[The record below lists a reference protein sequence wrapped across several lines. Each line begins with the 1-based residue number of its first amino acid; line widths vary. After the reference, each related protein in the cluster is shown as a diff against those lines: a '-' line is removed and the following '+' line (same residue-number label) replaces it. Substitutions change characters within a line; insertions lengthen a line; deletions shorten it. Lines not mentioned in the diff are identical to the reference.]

1 MALISTSK
9 ILVGFHGPAYG
20 TPAASV
26 AQRNEWSGVT
36 DGGMVRCQLA
46 AQDSGLVWVSWF
58 STSQNQH
65 PTGCTDLG
73 VVLKPVNQITQTTNS
88 KSLVVRE
95 RTC

>member
-36 DGGMVRCQLA
+36 DGGIEGFTTETHVGEGRSGTSVLA
-46 AQDSGLVWVSWF
+46 WIELFEF
-58 STSQNQH
+58 SIFF
-65 PTGCTDLG
+65 DRIE
-73 VVLKPVNQITQTTNS
+73 VLEGFNV
-88 KSLVVRE
+88 
-95 RTC
+95 